1 MTAPPEHGT
10 SSSDVAPVRPP
21 KLDTTQ
27 FVLAIGLVLGV
38 TLVAFEVTAI
48 ITALPTITDELGGD
62 SLYGVALAIY
72 TLANMVSLIVA
83 GRLADKHGPTGVY
96 LVSVAVFVVGLVVAG
111 AAPNMWIVVLG
122 RLLQGLGSGGFSPV
136 AFILVKRAFPEER
149 QPMMYAWL
157 SAGWVLPSLVGPLF
171 GGLITDAFGWRWV
184 FYGIVPV
191 AVLVGLLGAIPMRAY
206 GPSPHAGDGEDRRMG
221 SLALLAA
228 IGIGTL
234 VLALPASNFV
244 VVVIGSLV
252 GLAVAAPALRRLLPT
267 GSFTAR
273 PGFPAVLTVRL
284 LAAAT
289 FIGVDSL
296 APLAADRIH
305 GASPLV
311 QGFVIVGASISWTG
325 GQMLSTRLTG
335 LTVAR
340 ASTIGFAVM
349 GAATLAVVPIV
360 WAGWPLWAVFLA
372 WTIGGVGMGL
382 LYNPTTVASMS
393 YAEPGREGAVSGQVR
408 LIDSLGFSLGYG
420 VGGAF
425 IAAADREQIAL
436 VTALVLGFATAI
448 AAAVVGLA
456 ASRGVRD
463 AR

>member
-1 MTAPPEHGT
+1 MTSPPEHGT
-10 SSSDVAPVRPP
+10 TSSDVASARPP

-96 LVSVAVFVVGLVVAG
+96 LISVAVFVVGLVVAG

-136 AFILVKRAFPEER
+136 AFILVKRAFPEQR

-221 SLALLAA
+221 SLALIAA
-228 IGIGTL
+228 IGIGAL
-234 VLALPASNFV
+234 VLALPASNFIV
-244 VVVIGSLV
+244 VVLGSLV
-252 GLAVAAPALRRLLPT
+252 GLAVATPALRRLLPA

-284 LAAAT
+284 LAAAA

-360 WAGWPLWAVFLA
+360 WAGWPLWAVFVA
-372 WTIGGVGMGL
+372 WTVGGVGMGL

-425 IAAADREQIAL
+425 IAAADRGQIAL
-436 VTALVLGFATAI
+436 VTALVLGFATAVT
-448 AAAVVGLA
+448 AAVVGLA

>member
-1 MTAPPEHGT
+1 MTAPPDHGT
-10 SSSDVAPVRPP
+10 ASSDAPSTGAP
-21 KLDTTQ
+21 KLDAQ
-27 FVLAIGLVLGV
+27 LRLLAIGLVLGV

-48 ITALPTITDELGGD
+48 ITALPTLTDELGGD
-62 SLYGVALAIY
+62 SLYGVSLAIY
-72 TLANMVSLIVA
+72 TLANMVTLIIA
-83 GRLADKHGPTGVY
+83 GRLADRRGPTGVY
-96 LVSVAVFVVGLVVAG
+96 LLSVAVFVVGLLVAG
-111 AAPNMWIVVLG
+111 AAPSMWVFVLG

-136 AFILVKRAFPEER
+136 AFILVKRAFPEAR

-171 GGLITDAFGWRWV
+171 GGFITDAFGWRWV

-191 AVLVGLLGAIPMRAY
+191 AVLVGLLGAMPMRAY
-206 GPSPHAGDGEDRRMG
+206 GPSPHTGDGDDRRMAG
-221 SLALLAA
+221 LAVLAA
-228 IGIGTL
+228 AGIGAL
-234 VLALPASNFV
+234 VLALPASNLAV
-244 VVVIGSLV
+244 VLVGSLV
-252 GLAVAAPALRRLLPT
+252 GLAVAAPALRRLLPV

-289 FIGVDSL
+289 FIGVDSI

-325 GQMLSTRLTG
+325 GQMLSTRWTG
-335 LTVAR
+335 LTVSK
-340 ASTIGFAVM
+340 ASSIGFAVM
-349 GAATLAVVPIV
+349 AAATLAVVPIL
-360 WAGWPLWAVFLA
+360 WAGWPLWAVFVA
-372 WTIGGVGMGL
+372 WTIGGIGMGI

-420 VGGAF
+420 IGGAF
-425 IAAADREQIAL
+425 IASADRGQIEL
-436 VTALVLGFATAI
+436 VTALGLGFASAI
-448 AAAVVGLA
+448 AAAALGMV
-456 ASRGVRD
+456 ASRGVRG
-463 AR
+463 AG